1 MTLIDSYKNFSLPG
15 RIIAITVAV
24 WLSTQLW
31 RLFLVLF
38 VVSGYDWQDALA
50 LHSNLRDFW
59 LTPWTLF
66 TYMWV
71 HADLGVNLFH
81 LVFNMLWL
89 WWFGTY
95 FLRWHTGRQFLG
107 VYILGGLFAGI
118 FFLLVYNVFPY
129 FALERQYTSLIGASG
144 AIFGLVAAVAV
155 ARPNEQIQLNLI
167 FTVFPLTMKWLA
179 LITFGISLLN
189 ISSNT
194 GGIVCHIGGALWGVI
209 YALSEQRGTDLT
221 GWFNRT
227 GDWIANLFKRTPRM
241 KATPGGA
248 RPLFPGERARDV
260 DYNARKRARQEQI
273 DHILEKIS
281 RHGYDALTAEEKQLL
296 FDASRKH

>member
-81 LVFNMLWL
+81 LVLEY
-89 WWFGTY
+89 GC
-95 FLRWHTGRQFLG
+95 
-107 VYILGGLFAGI
+107 GL
-118 FFLLVYNVFPY
+118 
-129 FALERQYTSLIGASG
+129 S
-144 AIFGLVAAVAV
+144 
-155 ARPNEQIQLNLI
+155 
-167 FTVFPLTMKWLA
+167 
-179 LITFGISLLN
+179 SLL
-189 ISSNT
+189 
-194 GGIVCHIGGALWGVI
+194 
-209 YALSEQRGTDLT
+209 
-221 GWFNRT
+221 
-227 GDWIANLFKRTPRM
+227 
-241 KATPGGA
+241 
-248 RPLFPGERARDV
+248 
-260 DYNARKRARQEQI
+260 
-273 DHILEKIS
+273 
-281 RHGYDALTAEEKQLL
+281 
-296 FDASRKH
+296 